1 MPQAID
7 HLIKQAFQNHARKLD
22 LSNHELSELPE
33 SVFSL
38 NRLEYLDLSENN
50 LSELS
55 PEISQLTKLTRLSLA
70 GNAFTKLPDELTGL
84 INLELLYLS
93 HNPITQLPADF
104 GRLSSLE
111 TLYLY
116 GNRLGEL
123 PTEITG
129 CAALANIGLGGN
141 RLEGF
146 PSGLTRLKKL
156 TRIDLSKNRLA
167 EIPEEIAKLEKLQ
180 ELDLSDNWL
189 DTLPKSFSKLANL
202 RTLYLSRN
210 RFTKLPDNFSSLTNL
225 AWLFLSDNEI
235 SVLPEDFTDLINL
248 EVLYLSGNRL
258 EQLPKGFQKL
268 ERLTKLQLF
277 DNQLT
282 KLPSGM
288 EKMMQLQTLNLKDNP
303 LPIPLEIL
311 EKTAEPRNILNYY
324 NQHQQGE
331 KQPLNEAKMVL
342 VGEGGVGKTSLVK
355 RLLDG
360 EFDPHESKTDGID
373 IRRWLVEY
381 QRGAIRLNVWD
392 FGGQEIMHATHQFFL
407 TKRTL
412 YLLVLNARQGEEEN
426 RLEYWLKIIQ
436 SFAGDSPIIVVGNKS
451 DQNPL
456 DLNWRGLQKK
466 YPNIVHF
473 AKGISCKSG
482 CGIEE
487 LRQQIEIEVL
497 RLPHIQDEL
506 LASWFEVKEE
516 LENMDEDFIPESMYQ
531 EMCRKRRINEQSRA
545 TLISFLHDL
554 GIVLSFRDHPVFEG
568 TNILNP
574 EWVTGG
580 VYQILNDHELFQK
593 KGLMKLSDLER
604 ILDPI
609 TYPRDRHSFIINLMR
624 RFELCVDFVGEADEQ
639 YLVPDLLPKEE
650 PDTGNWEDCLSL
662 QYHYDILPSSVI
674 SRFMVR
680 MHLYISKRNYWRT
693 GAVLVSE
700 DTQNRALVKADT
712 EDRKVFIYVTGRES
726 SRRNFLEIIR
736 ADFRRI
742 HRSISQ
748 IQVTEMV
755 PIPNH
760 PNIAVSYKHLR
771 LLEEK
776 GHTSYIPD
784 GLDEEVSVSRLLNG
798 LESEEF
804 RTGPIPNDI
813 YKERRKTRISE
824 EPHTAQ
830 TRTEQT
836 KIPQDPEETPAPP
849 PPKPQPT
856 TSAWVSGSFYLLTFV
871 IVFIVIFLGAK
882 YLNKDSNFNFII
894 ALGSGLASMA
904 IISGFQKVQNEKL
917 SEAGFLKIFAQA
929 IGLVRKPEAPKGK
942 DKPPT

>member
-1 MPQAID
+1 MSQAVE
-7 HLIKQAFQNHARKLD
+7 HLIKQASQNHSRKLD
-22 LSNHELSELPE
+22 LSNHELTELPE
-33 SVFSL
+33 AVFSL
-38 NRLEYLDLSENN
+38 NRLEYLDLSENH
-50 LSELS
+50 LAVL
-55 PEISQLTKLTRLSLA
+55 PPGISQLSRLTRLSLA
-70 GNAFTKLPDELTGL
+70 GNAFTTLPQELTHL

-93 HNPITQLPADF
+93 HNPLAQLPPDF
-104 GRLSSLE
+104 GNLTNLE

-116 GNRLGEL
+116 GNRLEEL
-123 PTEITG
+123 PDEITECKMLG
-129 CAALANIGLGGN
+129 NIGLGGN
-141 RLEGF
+141 RLERF
-146 PSGLTRLKKL
+146 PMGLTQLHRL

-167 EIPEEIAKLEKLQ
+167 EIPKEIDRLEKLQ

-189 DTLPKSFSKLANL
+189 DSLPSSFPKLTNL

-210 RFTKLPDNFSSLTNL
+210 RFTKLPENFATLTSL
-225 AWLFLSDNEI
+225 AWLFLSDNDLAE
-235 SVLPEDFTDLINL
+235 LPVDFTDLVNL

-258 EQLPKGFQKL
+258 ESLPKGFPKL
-268 ERLTKLQLF
+268 SRLTKLQLF
-277 DNQLT
+277 DNQLA
-282 KLPSGM
+282 KLPTGM
-288 EKMMQLQTLNLKDNP
+288 EGMTHLQTLNLKNNP

-311 EKTAEPRNILNYY
+311 EKTGEPNNIINYY

-331 KQPLNEAKMVL
+331 KKPLNEAKVVL
-342 VGEGGVGKTSLVK
+342 VGEGGVGKTSLVN

-360 EFDPHESKTDGID
+360 EFDPHENKTDGID
-373 IRRWLVEY
+373 IRRWLVDSD
-381 QRGAIRLNVWD
+381 RGPIRLNVWD

-412 YLLVLNARQGEEEN
+412 YLLVLNARQGDEDN

-436 SFAGDSPIIVVGNKS
+436 SFAGDSPVIVVGNKS

-473 AKGISCKSG
+473 ARGVSCKSG
-482 CGIEE
+482 NGVEE
-487 LRQQIEIEVL
+487 LREQIEKEVH

-516 LENMDEDFIPESMYQ
+516 LENMDADFIPDSSYQ
-531 EMCRKRRINEQSRA
+531 EMCRRRRINEQSRI
-545 TLISFLHDL
+545 TLINFLHDL

-580 VYQILNDHELFQK
+580 VYQILNDHELFLN
-593 KGLMKLSDLER
+593 KGRMKMSDLER

-609 TYPRDRHSFIINLMR
+609 IYPRDKHPFIIHLMR
-624 RFELCVDFVGEADEQ
+624 RFELCVEFVEAEET

-650 PDTGNWEDCLSL
+650 PDTGNWDDCISL

-680 MHLYISKRNYWRT
+680 MHIYISKRTYWRT
-693 GAVLVSE
+693 GVVLISE

-712 EDRKVFIYVTGRES
+712 EDRKVYIYVAGRDS

-755 PIPNH
+755 PIPDH
-760 PNIAVSYKHLR
+760 DDIVVSYKHLR
-771 LLEEK
+771 LLEER
-776 GHTSYIPD
+776 GHDFYIPD
-784 GLDEEVSVSRLLNG
+784 GLDEEISVSRLLNG
-798 LESEEF
+798 LEPEES
-804 RTGPIPNDI
+804 RSGPIPGEMYRD
-813 YKERRKTRISE
+813 RK
-824 EPHTAQ
+824 H
-830 TRTEQT
+830 T
-836 KIPQDPEETPAPP
+836 KIAEEQPGASLKDQNHIPFDPDDDALPREKAPP
-849 PPKPQPT
+849 SDQPN
-856 TSAWVSGSFYLLTFV
+856 SVWKNGSFYLFTFV
-871 IVFIVIFLGAK
+871 VVFGMIFFILQFMNLK
-882 YLNKDSNFNFII
+882 SEVLPFII
-894 ALGSGLASMA
+894 ALGGGIASMA
-904 IISGFQKVQNEKL
+904 IIGAFQQHQDGKI
-917 SEAGFLKIFAQA
+917 SENGFLSLINSALN
-929 IGLVRKPEAPKGK
+929 LVKRSGSEEEEKK
-942 DKPPT
+942 